1 MSAAGAPNYSKF
13 QVIKKVKTKFKGTYR
28 ETTKFVDIPGKVVGL
43 NYYESLYSPMVTANF
58 LEVDTGGITFVKSI
72 SLTSTPGDTKNPMI
86 VFLSI

>member
-43 NYYESLYSPMVTANF
+43 N
-58 LEVDTGGITFVKSI
+58 
-72 SLTSTPGDTKNPMI
+72 
-86 VFLSI
+86 